1 MKKIILVAALV
12 TVAACSQPEA
22 TNEAAPAEEATE
34 AAPAGPVAVDGK
46 PSAGTFK
53 VTDADGNVETF
64 VGKEDGTFT
73 LTRSNGETVT
83 GTWTEE
89 TPGHFCQTVDGE
101 ETCSTETIVDG
112 VWTSTDADG
121 AIYTIERVEG

>member
-1 MKKIILVAALV
+1 MKKIILIAALA

-22 TNEAAPAEEATE
+22 TDETAPADEATE
-34 AAPAGPVAVDGK
+34 ATPAGPVAMDGK

-53 VTDADGNVETF
+53 VTDADGNVGTF
-64 VGKEDGTFT
+64 VGNEDGTFT
-73 LTRSNGETVT
+73 MTRADGTTST

-121 AIYTIERVEG
+121 TVYTIERVEG